1 LTPRAVDSLTAS
13 LRKTYQIP
21 SFISFNVG
29 LGGERRRA
37 LVEKGKGPWV
47 EKGEKSESSEDVGL
61 KIQSKV
67 TVFDVKL
74 TTFEFVGILIKPKHL

>member
-1 LTPRAVDSLTAS
+1 M
-13 LRKTYQIP
+13 
-21 SFISFNVG
+21 
-29 LGGERRRA
+29 
-37 LVEKGKGPWV
+37 V